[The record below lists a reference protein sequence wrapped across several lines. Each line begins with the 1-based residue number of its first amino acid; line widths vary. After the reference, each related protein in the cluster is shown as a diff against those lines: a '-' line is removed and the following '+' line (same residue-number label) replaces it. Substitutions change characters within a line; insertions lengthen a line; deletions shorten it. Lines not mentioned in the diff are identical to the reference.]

1 MKRLLLLIFIT
12 IFCITG
18 FLFASGAFSLPSGS
32 GLESAVSLLFN
43 SRFSG
48 VISLAFIAAL
58 SIILYRR
65 EISDNI
71 QTLNLKLTAKPD
83 YYEPC
88 AEAAL
93 AQKVAVTEQKMTDTE
108 QALGKFSRAI
118 ENYARHLSSHT
129 GAIRGLNAASHELQR
144 GAAAQNRVLMHL
156 MDTLDRPANTGRT
169 PHWRV
174 DPPPLEQEKDS
185 TIPGAAKPLA
195 HPDIPDA
202 DRESIPPGCARK
214 PRKKPENRQ
223 DTEPENDEETAAES
237 SPEMAIDPESLRNVQ
252 KTVREIR
259 AKQGKNLI
267 RQNIAAEALAA
278 EEEILKAI
286 RNLNAQLEESEFQE

>member
-1 MKRLLLLIFIT
+1 MKRLLFLIFIT

-18 FLFASGAFSLPSGS
+18 FLFAAGAFSLPSGS
-32 GLESAVSLLFN
+32 GLESAISLLFS

-58 SIILYRR
+58 SIIFYRR
-65 EISDNI
+65 EIGENI
-71 QTLNLKLTAKPD
+71 QGFYLKFLAKPD

-88 AEAAL
+88 TEAAL
-93 AQKVAVTEQKMTDTE
+93 AQKVAVAEQKMTDTE
-108 QALGKFSRAI
+108 QALDKFSRAI
-118 ENYARHLSSHT
+118 EKYARHLSSHT

-144 GAAAQNRVLMHL
+144 GAATQNRVLMHL
-156 MDTLDRPANTGRT
+156 MNTLDKPVNTGRT

-174 DPPPLEQEKDS
+174 DPPPLEPENDS
-185 TIPGAAKPLA
+185 ATPGEAKPLA
-195 HPDIPDA
+195 HPDIPDV
-202 DRESIPPGCARK
+202 DRDSIPPGCARK
-214 PRKKPENRQ
+214 PRKKPEKQQ
-223 DTEPENDEETAAES
+223 DTGPDNTGETAAES

-286 RNLNAQLEESEFQE
+286 RNLNAQLDESEFQE